1 MTRRPTAGIVY
12 RKRIGGGEMG
22 SRLLF
27 QGITPENHLAAVRY
41 VLSIDE
47 PDEIIFSTAFM
58 NRGGLQ
64 QIREALEPAA
74 AVTTIIAG
82 IRNGITSAQGLLA
95 ALEFGCTVL
104 AVDTGSRN
112 VIFHPKIY
120 FARNATTARLVLGSA
135 NLTIGGLNSN
145 IEASVT
151 MTLDLGMKDDAD
163 FVADILA
170 KIAGMRADYPEHVF
184 SIADAAAVAALL
196 EAGRVIDE
204 SIVAA
209 PTPGGSSGNR
219 DLDTIPKMKL
229 KTQPVKRPAMPPAAA
244 APAAAPAAPAA
255 APVVASVPA
264 APVRDQLALVWESR
278 PLTRRYLTI
287 PTGENTNPTGS
298 MLFTKGAMDD
308 IDQRHYFRDEVFSG
322 LDWHHDTAPGKEHM
336 ERAEAQFRLIIR
348 DVDYGVFTLR
358 LSHNTRT
365 DTAAYEQSNSMTQLH
380 WGEARP
386 LVAREDLL
394 DRTMYLYRDE
404 TDPDSFVLEID

>member
-1 MTRRPTAGIVY
+1 
-12 RKRIGGGEMG
+12 MG
-22 SRLLF
+22 SKILF
-27 QGITPENHLAAVRY
+27 QGITPENHLAAVRH
-41 VLSIDE
+41 VLAIPE
-47 PDEIIFSTAFM
+47 PQEIIFSTAFM
-58 NRGGLQ
+58 NRGGLL
-64 QIREALEPAA
+64 QIREALEPVA

-95 ALEFGCTVL
+95 ALEFGCTAL

-120 FARNATTARLVLGSA
+120 FARNATAARLVLGSA
-135 NLTIGGLNSN
+135 NLTLGGLNSN

-151 MTLDLGMKDDAD
+151 MTLDLGVKDDAD
-163 FVADILA
+163 FVADIRA
-170 KIAGMRADYPEHVF
+170 KIAGMRADYPQHVF
-184 SIADAAAVAALL
+184 NVADAAAVALLL
-196 EAGRVIDE
+196 EAGRVVDE

-229 KTQPVKRPAMPPAAA
+229 KTLPIKRPAMPPAPAPAVAA
-244 APAAAPAAPAA
+244 PAPAALPAVPAAAP
-255 APVVASVPA
+255 VPA
-264 APVRDQLALVWESR
+264 APVRDQLTLVWESK

-287 PTGENTNPTGS
+287 PTGANTNPTGS
-298 MLFTKGAMDD
+298 MLFTKGAMED
-308 IDQRHYFRDEVFSG
+308 IDQRHYFRDDVFAG
-322 LDWHHDTAPGKEHM
+322 LAWHHDTAPGKEHM
-336 ERAEAQFRLIIR
+336 ERAEGQFRLIIR
-348 DVDYGVFTLR
+348 DVDYGVFALR

-394 DRTMYLYRDE
+394 DRVMYLYRDDA
-404 TDPDSFVLEID
+404 DPDLFVLEID

>member
-1 MTRRPTAGIVY
+1 MG
-12 RKRIGGGEMG
+12 RKI
-22 SRLLF
+22 LF
-27 QGITPENHLAAVRY
+27 QGATPETHLAAVRH
-41 VLSIDE
+41 VLAI
-47 PDEIIFSTAFM
+47 PNPQTVIFSTAFM
-58 NRGGLQ
+58 NRGGLL
-64 QIREALEPAA
+64 QIRESLEPVA

-95 ALEFGCTVL
+95 ALEFGCTAL

-120 FARNATTARLVLGSA
+120 FARNATAARLVLGSA

-151 MTLDLGMKDDAD
+151 MTLDLGVKDDAD
-163 FVADILA
+163 FVADIQA
-170 KIAGMRADYPEHVF
+170 KIAGMQADYPKHVF
-184 SIADAAAVAALL
+184 NVPDAAAVALLL
-196 EAGRVIDE
+196 EAGRVVDE

-229 KTQPVKRPAMPPAAA
+229 KTPPIKRPTMPPVAA
-244 APAAAPAAPAA
+244 APAAVAPAPAPAAPAA
-255 APVVASVPA
+255 APATALVPA
-264 APVRDQLALVWESR
+264 APVRDRLSLVWESR

-287 PTGENTNPTGS
+287 PTGANTNPTGS

-308 IDQRHYFRDEVFSG
+308 IDQRHYFRDEVFNG

-348 DVDYGVFTLR
+348 DVDYRVFTLR

-386 LVAREDLL
+386 LVASEDLL

-404 TDPDSFVLEID
+404 TDLDLFVLEID

>member
-1 MTRRPTAGIVY
+1 MKKSI
-12 RKRIGGGEMG
+12 
-22 SRLLF
+22 LF
-27 QGITPENHLAAVRY
+27 QGVTSETHLEAVRH
-41 VLSIDE
+41 LLALPNPE
-47 PDEIIFSTAFM
+47 EIIFSTAFM
-58 NRGGLQ
+58 NRGGLL
-64 QIREALEPAA
+64 QIRAALEPVAG
-74 AVTTIIAG
+74 VTTIIAG

-95 ALEFGCTVL
+95 ALEFGCTAL

-120 FARNATTARLVLGSA
+120 FARNATAARLVLGSA

-151 MTLDLGMKDDAD
+151 MMLDLSLKDDAD
-163 FVADILA
+163 FVADIRA

-184 SIADAAAVAALL
+184 TVPDAAAVAVLL
-196 EAGRVIDE
+196 EAGRVVDE

-209 PTPGGSSGNR
+209 PTPGGSSVNR
-219 DLDTIPKMKL
+219 DLDTIPRMKL
-229 KTQPVKRPAMPPAAA
+229 KTQPMKRPAMPPAPAVAA
-244 APAAAPAAPAA
+244 LAAMPAAPAA
-255 APVVASVPA
+255 APVVVSVPA
-264 APVRDQLALVWESR
+264 ASVRDHLALVWESR

-287 PTGENTNPTGS
+287 PTGANTNPTGS

-308 IDQRHYFRDEVFSG
+308 IDQRHYFRDEVFGG
-322 LDWHHDTAPGKEHM
+322 LGWHHDTALGKEHM

-380 WGEARP
+380 WGEVRP

-404 TDPDSFVLEID
+404 TDPGLFVLEID

>member
-1 MTRRPTAGIVY
+1 MRY
-12 RKRIGGGEMG
+12 
-22 SRLLF
+22 LLA
-27 QGITPENHLAAVRY
+27 IPE
-41 VLSIDE
+41 
-47 PDEIIFSTAFM
+47 PQEIIFSTAFL
-58 NRGGLQ
+58 NRGGLL
-64 QIREALEPAA
+64 QIREALEPVAS
-74 AVTTIIAG
+74 VTTIIAG

-95 ALEFGCTVL
+95 ALEFGCTAL

-120 FARNATTARLVLGSA
+120 FSRNATAARLVLGSA

-145 IEASVT
+145 IEASVV
-151 MTLDLGMKDDAD
+151 MTLDLGVKDDAD

-170 KIAGMRADYPEHVF
+170 NIAGMRADYPEHVF
-184 SIADAAAVAALL
+184 TVADAAAVAVLL
-196 EAGRVIDE
+196 EAGRVVDE

-229 KTQPVKRPAMPPAAA
+229 KTQPIKRPAMPPA
-244 APAAAPAAPAA
+244 PAASAPAAPAA
-255 APVVASVPA
+255 APVVAPVPA
-264 APVRDQLALVWESR
+264 APVRSRPALVWESR

-287 PTGENTNPTGS
+287 PTGANTNPTGS

-322 LDWHHDTAPGKEHM
+322 LGWHRDTAPGKEHM

-380 WGEARP
+380 WGEARS

-394 DRTMYLYRDE
+394 DRTMYFYRDE
-404 TDPDSFVLEID
+404 TDPELFVLEID

>member
-1 MTRRPTAGIVY
+1 MG
-12 RKRIGGGEMG
+12 RKI
-22 SRLLF
+22 LF
-27 QGITPENHLAAVRY
+27 QGITPETHLAAVRH
-41 VLSIDE
+41 VLAI
-47 PDEIIFSTAFM
+47 PNPQTVIFSTAFM
-58 NRGGLQ
+58 NRGGLL
-64 QIREALEPAA
+64 QIREPLEPVA

-95 ALEFGCTVL
+95 ALEFGCTTF

-120 FARNATTARLVLGSA
+120 FARNATAARLVLGSA

-151 MTLDLGMKDDAD
+151 MTLDLGVKDDAD
-163 FVADILA
+163 FVADVEA

-184 SIADAAAVAALL
+184 NVADAAAVAMLL
-196 EAGRVIDE
+196 EAGRVVDE
-204 SIVAA
+204 SIVPA

-229 KTQPVKRPAMPPAAA
+229 KTAAIKRPAMPPAAA
-244 APAAAPAAPAA
+244 APAAPAPAAPAA
-255 APVVASVPA
+255 VAPVPA
-264 APVRDQLALVWESR
+264 APVRDQLFLVWESR

-287 PTGENTNPTGS
+287 PTGANTNPTGS
-298 MLFTKGAMDD
+298 MLFTKGVMDD
-308 IDQRHYFRDEVFSG
+308 IDQRHYFRDEVFNG

-394 DRTMYLYRDE
+394 DRAMYLYRDE
-404 TDPDSFVLEID
+404 TDPDLFVLEID

>member
-1 MTRRPTAGIVY
+1 MTLRPAAGIVY
-12 RKRIGGGEMG
+12 RKRIGRGGMG
-22 SRLLF
+22 SKLLF

-41 VLSIDE
+41 VLSIHE
-47 PDEIIFSTAFM
+47 PQEIIFSTAFM
-58 NRGGLQ
+58 NRGGLL
-64 QIREALEPAA
+64 QIREALEPVA

-82 IRNGITSAQGLLA
+82 IRNGITSAQGLLT
-95 ALEFGCTVL
+95 ALEFGCTAL

-170 KIAGMRADYPEHVF
+170 KIAGMRGDYPEHVF
-184 SIADAAAVAALL
+184 TVADAAAVAMLL
-196 EAGRVIDE
+196 EAGRVVDE

-229 KTQPVKRPAMPPAAA
+229 KTQPIKRPAMPPAAA
-244 APAAAPAAPAA
+244 PGAGPAAPAA
-255 APVVASVPA
+255 ASVVAPVPA
-264 APVRDQLALVWESR
+264 ASVRDQLALVWESR

-287 PTGENTNPTGS
+287 PTGANTNPTGS

-322 LDWHHDTAPGKEHM
+322 LGWHHDIAPGKEHM
-336 ERAEAQFRLIIR
+336 ERAEAQFRLVIR

-380 WGEARP
+380 WGQARP

-404 TDPDSFVLEID
+404 TAPDLFVLEID

>member
-1 MTRRPTAGIVY
+1 MG
-12 RKRIGGGEMG
+12 RKI
-22 SRLLF
+22 LF
-27 QGITPENHLAAVRY
+27 QGVTPETHLAAVRH
-41 VLSIDE
+41 VLAI
-47 PDEIIFSTAFM
+47 PNPQTVIFSTAFM
-58 NRGGLQ
+58 NRGGLL
-64 QIREALEPAA
+64 QIRESLEPVA

-95 ALEFGCTVL
+95 ALEFGCTAF

-120 FARNATTARLVLGSA
+120 FARNATAARLVLGSA

-151 MTLDLGMKDDAD
+151 MTLDLGVKDDAD
-163 FVADILA
+163 FVADVEA

-184 SIADAAAVAALL
+184 NVTDAAAVALLL
-196 EAGRVIDE
+196 EAGRVVDE

-229 KTQPVKRPAMPPAAA
+229 KTPPIKRPVMLPAAA
-244 APAAAPAAPAA
+244 APAAPAPAPVAPAA
-255 APVVASVPA
+255 AVAAGAPVPA
-264 APVRDQLALVWESR
+264 SPLRDQLSLVWESR

-287 PTGENTNPTGS
+287 PTGANTNPTGS
-298 MLFTKGAMDD
+298 MLFTKGVMDD
-308 IDQRHYFRDEVFSG
+308 IDQRHYFRDEVFNG
-322 LDWHHDTAPGKEHM
+322 LNWHLDTVPGKEHM

-348 DVDYGVFTLR
+348 DVNYGVFALR

-404 TDPDSFVLEID
+404 TDPDLFVLEID

>member
-1 MTRRPTAGIVY
+1 
-12 RKRIGGGEMG
+12 MG
-22 SRLLF
+22 SKFLF
-27 QGITPENHLAAVRY
+27 QGITAENHLAAMRY
-41 VLSIDE
+41 VLAIPE
-47 PDEIIFSTAFM
+47 PQEIILSSAFM
-58 NRGGLQ
+58 NRGGLL
-64 QIREALEPAA
+64 QIRTALEPVA

-95 ALEFGCTVL
+95 ALEFGCTAL

-120 FARNATTARLVLGSA
+120 FARNATAARLVLGSA

-151 MTLDLGMKDDAD
+151 MTLDLGVKVDAD

-170 KIAGMRADYPEHVF
+170 KLAGMRADYPEHVLTV
-184 SIADAAAVAALL
+184 ADAAAVAALL
-196 EAGRVIDE
+196 EAGRVVDE
-204 SIVAA
+204 SIAAA
-209 PTPGGSSGNR
+209 PTPGGSSSNR

-229 KTQPVKRPAMPPAAA
+229 KTQPIRRPAMPAAAVAPATAAPVAA
-244 APAAAPAAPAA
+244 APAPPAA
-255 APVVASVPA
+255 APVPA
-264 APVRDQLALVWESR
+264 APVRNQLILVWESR

-287 PTGENTNPTGS
+287 PRGANTNPTGS

-322 LDWHHDTAPGKEHM
+322 LGWHHDTAPGKEHM
-336 ERAEAQFRLIIR
+336 ERAEAQFRLVIR
-348 DVDYGVFTLR
+348 DVDYGVFKLR

-380 WGEARP
+380 WGEAQR
-386 LVAREDLL
+386 LIAREDLL

-404 TDPDSFVLEID
+404 TDPDLFVLEID

>member
-1 MTRRPTAGIVY
+1 MG
-12 RKRIGGGEMG
+12 RKI
-22 SRLLF
+22 LF
-27 QGITPENHLAAVRY
+27 QGITPETHLAAVRH
-41 VLSIDE
+41 VLAI
-47 PDEIIFSTAFM
+47 PNPQTVIFSTAFM
-58 NRGGLQ
+58 NRGGLL
-64 QIREALEPAA
+64 QIRESLEPVA

-95 ALEFGCTVL
+95 ALEFGCTTF

-120 FARNATTARLVLGSA
+120 FARNATAARLVLGSA

-151 MTLDLGMKDDAD
+151 MTLDLGVKDDAD
-163 FVADILA
+163 FVADVEA
-170 KIAGMRADYPEHVF
+170 KIAGMQADYPEHVF
-184 SIADAAAVAALL
+184 NVADAAAVAMLL
-196 EAGRVIDE
+196 EAGRVVDE
-204 SIVAA
+204 SIVPA

-229 KTQPVKRPAMPPAAA
+229 KTAAIKRPAMPPAAA
-244 APAAAPAAPAA
+244 APAAPAPAAPAA
-255 APVVASVPA
+255 VAPVPA
-264 APVRDQLALVWESR
+264 APVRDQLFLVWESR

-287 PTGENTNPTGS
+287 PTGANTNPTGS
-298 MLFTKGAMDD
+298 MLFTKGVMDD
-308 IDQRHYFRDEVFSG
+308 IDQRHYFRDEVFNG

-404 TDPDSFVLEID
+404 TDSDLFVLEID

>member
-1 MTRRPTAGIVY
+1 
-12 RKRIGGGEMG
+12 
-22 SRLLF
+22 
-27 QGITPENHLAAVRY
+27 
-41 VLSIDE
+41 
-47 PDEIIFSTAFM
+47 M
-58 NRGGLQ
+58 NRGGLL
-64 QIREALEPAA
+64 QIRESLEPVA

-95 ALEFGCTVL
+95 ALEFGCTTF

-120 FARNATTARLVLGSA
+120 FARNATAARLVLGSA

-151 MTLDLGMKDDAD
+151 MTLDLGVKDDAD
-163 FVADILA
+163 FVADVEA
-170 KIAGMRADYPEHVF
+170 KIAGMQADYPEHVF
-184 SIADAAAVAALL
+184 NVADAAAVAMLL
-196 EAGRVIDE
+196 EAGRVVDE
-204 SIVAA
+204 SIVPA

-229 KTQPVKRPAMPPAAA
+229 KTAAIKRPAMPPAAA
-244 APAAAPAAPAA
+244 APAAPAPAAPAA
-255 APVVASVPA
+255 VAPVPA
-264 APVRDQLALVWESR
+264 APVRDQLFLVWESR

-287 PTGENTNPTGS
+287 PTGANTNPTGS
-298 MLFTKGAMDD
+298 MLFTKGVMDD
-308 IDQRHYFRDEVFSG
+308 IDQRHYFRDEVFNG

-404 TDPDSFVLEID
+404 TDSDLFVLEID

>member
-1 MTRRPTAGIVY
+1 MG
-12 RKRIGGGEMG
+12 RKI
-22 SRLLF
+22 LF
-27 QGITPENHLAAVRY
+27 QGVTPETHLAAVQH
-41 VLSIDE
+41 VLAI
-47 PDEIIFSTAFM
+47 PNPQTVIFSTAFM
-58 NRGGLQ
+58 NRGGLL
-64 QIREALEPAA
+64 QIGESLKRVA

-95 ALEFGCTVL
+95 ALEFGCTAF

-120 FARNATTARLVLGSA
+120 YARNVSAARLVMGSA

-151 MTLDLGMKDDAD
+151 MTLDLGVKDDAD
-163 FVADILA
+163 FVADVEA

-184 SIADAAAVAALL
+184 NVANAAAVALLL
-196 EAGRVIDE
+196 EAGRVVDE

-229 KTQPVKRPAMPPAAA
+229 KTLPIKRPATLPAAA
-244 APAAAPAAPAA
+244 AHATPAPAPVAPAAGAA
-255 APVVASVPA
+255 VAPVPA
-264 APVRDQLALVWESR
+264 APVRDQLSLVWESR

-287 PTGENTNPTGS
+287 PTGATTNPTGS
-298 MLFTKGAMDD
+298 MLFTKGVMDG
-308 IDQRHYFRDEVFSG
+308 IDQRHYFRDEVFKG
-322 LDWHHDTAPGKEHM
+322 LNWHLDTVPGKEHM
-336 ERAEAQFRLIIR
+336 ERAEARFGLIIR

-365 DTAAYEQSNSMTQLH
+365 GTAAYKQSNSMTQLH

-394 DRTMYLYRDE
+394 DRTMFLYRDE
-404 TDPDSFVLEID
+404 TDPDLFVLEID